1 MRIHLI
7 DGTYELFRAHYSHRP
22 PHQGPAGNDLKATL
36 GVVSSLLT
44 LLDDKREAVT
54 HLAVAFDN
62 PIESFRNELF
72 AGYKT
77 SAGME
82 PALLEQLDAVEEAVA
97 ALGVVVWSMKDFE
110 ADDAL
115 GTGAHLYKAHG
126 QVRLLT
132 PDKDLGQCL
141 ESDRVVQVDRMRQRV
156 LTVETLREE
165 KGIAPGSVADWLALV
180 GDTADGIP
188 GLEGWGEKGASLV
201 LGTYPHLEDIPAS
214 AAEWSVKPRGA
225 DKLAA
230 TLQAQLPE
238 AQLYRTLATVRTDAP
253 LAEPVEALEWRG
265 APRERFTAWCD
276 AVGSSSLKTRPR
288 RWA

>member
-62 PIESFRNELF
+62 PIESFRNALF

-82 PALLEQLDAVEEAVA
+82 PALLAQLDAVEEAVA

-115 GTGAHLYKAHG
+115 GTGAHRYKAHG

-141 ESDRVVQVDRMRQRV
+141 EADRVVQVDRMRQRL
-156 LTVETLREE
+156 LTVDTLRAE

-188 GLEGWGEKGASLV
+188 GLPGWGEKGASLV
-201 LGTYPHLEDIPAS
+201 LGAYPHLEDIPSS
-214 AAEWSVKPRGA
+214 AAAWSVKPRGA
-225 DKLAA
+225 DTLAA

-253 LAEPVEALEWRG
+253 LTEPVEALEWRG
-265 APRERFTAWCD
+265 APRARFTAWCE
-276 AVGSSSLKTRPR
+276 AVGASSLKARPR
-288 RWA
+288 RWC